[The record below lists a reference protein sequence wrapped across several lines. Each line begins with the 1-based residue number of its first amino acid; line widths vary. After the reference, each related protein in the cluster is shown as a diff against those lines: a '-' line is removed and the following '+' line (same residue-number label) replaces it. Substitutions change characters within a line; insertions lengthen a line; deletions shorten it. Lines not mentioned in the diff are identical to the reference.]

1 LVTLG
6 ERMVAELLIGREVEI
21 SVGEPWDFE
30 YPGGG
35 SILRGRVPAVE
46 VGGEKEEQRVS
57 VELETPFVSEE
68 GPVVRSLVARR
79 RHVLPDGIVGM
90 LAAGERV
97 SANLSYS
104 HAVPEGKR
112 LPGVSPFLIGVV
124 RLAAP
129 GNAPT

>member
-1 LVTLG
+1 MSEQT
-6 ERMVAELLIGREVEI
+6 VAGLLIGREVEI

-30 YPGGG
+30 YPGGEG
-35 SILRGRVPAVE
+35 RLRGRISATE
-46 VGGEKEEQRVS
+46 VGGETEEQRVG

-104 HAVPEGKR
+104 HAMPESDR
-112 LPGVSPFLIGVV
+112 LPGVSPFLIGGV
-124 RLAAP
+124 RLT
-129 GNAPT
+129 N